1 MKKTPKIILLTVV
14 IAAVAA
20 GTYYI
25 SSRSPMKSASTVP
38 EEKLAAIINGKPIT
52 LDEFQK
58 NYRRFTLRFNLP
70 EGADP
75 EAADEL
81 KMSFLNKQIETE
93 LLKQEAELR
102 SLTVTDE
109 ELDREIAQLKEDY
122 PKDTLNEALERIGI
136 QLEQWKEDRREK
148 LLIDK
153 LIQQEI
159 DSIIHVR
166 DQEVMDYYTKN
177 KDKFKRPQMVRARQ
191 IVVATE
197 QEAKSIRSRLLKG
210 DDFAELARLFSLSPD
225 AEQGGD
231 LGTFAKGQMP
241 EEFDKV
247 VFRYRVG
254 SISRVVQSPYGFHI
268 FRVEKRM
275 PPRTLPLEDVQE
287 EIRKSI
293 FQRRQE
299 AFFQEWL
306 NSLKKQ
312 ARITIYPENLK
323 DRL

>member
-14 IAAVAA
+14 IAAAAA
-20 GTYYI
+20 GSYYI
-25 SSRSPMKSASTVP
+25 SSMSPMKSSPTVP
-38 EEKLAAIINGKPIT
+38 EKKLVAIVNGNPIT
-52 LDEFQK
+52 FDEFQEK
-58 NYRRFTLRFNLP
+58 YRRFTLRFNLP
-70 EGADP
+70 EGAAP
-75 EAADEL
+75 EAANEL

-93 LLKQEAELR
+93 LLKQEAEFR

-109 ELDREIAQLKEDY
+109 ELDREIIQLKEDY
-122 PKDTLNEALERIGI
+122 PKDTLNEALERIGM

-159 DSIIHVR
+159 DSIIHVS

-177 KDKFKRPQMVRARQ
+177 KDEFKRPQMVRARQ

-197 QEAKSIRSRLLKG
+197 EEAKSIRSRLLKRE
-210 DDFAELARLFSLSPD
+210 DFAEMARLYSLSPD

-241 EEFDKV
+241 EEFDKI

-254 SISRVVQSPYGFHI
+254 SISKVVQSPYGFHI
-268 FRVEKRM
+268 FKVEKRM
-275 PPRTLPLEDVQE
+275 PPRTLPLEDVQV

-293 FQRRQE
+293 FQARQE
-299 AFFQEWL
+299 TFFQEWL

-312 ARITIYPENLK
+312 AKITIYPENLK
-323 DRL
+323 DRT

>member
-1 MKKTPKIILLTVV
+1 MKKTHKIILLTVV
-14 IAAVAA
+14 IAAAAA
-20 GTYYI
+20 GIYYI
-25 SSRSPMKSASTVP
+25 FSSSSMKSSPTVP
-38 EEKLAAIINGKPIT
+38 EKKLVAIVNGNSIT
-52 LDEFQK
+52 LDEFQEK
-58 NYRRFTLRFNLP
+58 YRRFTLRFNLP
-70 EGADP
+70 EGAEP
-75 EAADEL
+75 EAANEL

-93 LLKQEAELR
+93 LLKQEAEFR
-102 SLTVTDE
+102 NLTVTDE
-109 ELDREIAQLKEDY
+109 ELDREILQLKEDY
-122 PKDTLNEALERIGI
+122 PKDTLNEALERIGM

-159 DSIIHVR
+159 DSIIHVS

-177 KDKFKRPQMVRARQ
+177 KDEFKRPQMVRARQ

-197 QEAKSIRSRLLKG
+197 EEAKSIRSRLLKG
-210 DDFAELARLFSLSPD
+210 EDFAEMARLYSLSPD

-241 EEFDKV
+241 EEFDKI

-254 SISRVVQSPYGFHI
+254 SISKVVQSPYGFHI
-268 FRVEKRM
+268 FKVEKRM
-275 PPRTLPLEDVQE
+275 PPRTLPLEDVQV

-293 FQRRQE
+293 FQARQE
-299 AFFQEWL
+299 TFFQEWL

-312 ARITIYPENLK
+312 AQITIYPENLK
-323 DRL
+323 DRT

>member
-1 MKKTPKIILLTVV
+1 MKKTHKIILLTVV
-14 IAAVAA
+14 IAAAAA
-20 GTYYI
+20 GIYYI
-25 SSRSPMKSASTVP
+25 FSSSSMKSSPTVP
-38 EEKLAAIINGKPIT
+38 EKKLVAIVNGNSIT
-52 LDEFQK
+52 LDEFQEK
-58 NYRRFTLRFNLP
+58 YRRFTLRFNLP
-70 EGADP
+70 EGAEP
-75 EAADEL
+75 EAANEL

-93 LLKQEAELR
+93 LLKQEAEFR
-102 SLTVTDE
+102 NLTVTDE
-109 ELDREIAQLKEDY
+109 ELDREILQLKEDY
-122 PKDTLNEALERIGI
+122 PKDTLNEALERIGM

-159 DSIIHVR
+159 DSIIHVS

-177 KDKFKRPQMVRARQ
+177 KDEFKRPQMVRARQ

-197 QEAKSIRSRLLKG
+197 E
-210 DDFAELARLFSLSPD
+210 PD

-241 EEFDKV
+241 EEFDKI

-254 SISRVVQSPYGFHI
+254 SISKVVQSPYGFHI
-268 FRVEKRM
+268 FKVEKRM
-275 PPRTLPLEDVQE
+275 PPRTLPLEDVQV

-293 FQRRQE
+293 FQARQE
-299 AFFQEWL
+299 TFFQEWL

-312 ARITIYPENLK
+312 AQITIYPENLK
-323 DRL
+323 DRT

>member
-1 MKKTPKIILLTVV
+1 V
-14 IAAVAA
+14 IAAAAA
-20 GTYYI
+20 GIYYI
-25 SSRSPMKSASTVP
+25 FSSSSMKSSPTVP
-38 EEKLAAIINGKPIT
+38 EKKLVAIVNGNSIT
-52 LDEFQK
+52 LDEFQEK
-58 NYRRFTLRFNLP
+58 YRRFTLRFNLP
-70 EGADP
+70 EGAEP
-75 EAADEL
+75 EAANEL

-93 LLKQEAELR
+93 LLKQEAEFR
-102 SLTVTDE
+102 NLTVTDE
-109 ELDREIAQLKEDY
+109 ELDREILQLKEDY
-122 PKDTLNEALERIGI
+122 PKDTLNEALERIGM

-159 DSIIHVR
+159 DSIIHVS

-177 KDKFKRPQMVRARQ
+177 KDEFKRPQMVRARQ

-197 QEAKSIRSRLLKG
+197 EEAKSIRSRLLKG
-210 DDFAELARLFSLSPD
+210 EDFAEMARLYSLSPD

-241 EEFDKV
+241 EEFDKI

-254 SISRVVQSPYGFHI
+254 SISKVVQSPYGFHI
-268 FRVEKRM
+268 FKVEKRM
-275 PPRTLPLEDVQE
+275 PPRTLPLEDVQV

-293 FQRRQE
+293 FQARQE
-299 AFFQEWL
+299 TFFQEWL

-312 ARITIYPENLK
+312 AQITIYPENLK
-323 DRL
+323 DRT

>member
-1 MKKTPKIILLTVV
+1 MKKTHKIILLTVV
-14 IAAVAA
+14 IAAAAA
-20 GTYYI
+20 GIYYI
-25 SSRSPMKSASTVP
+25 FSSSSMKSSPTVP
-38 EEKLAAIINGKPIT
+38 EKKLVAIVNGNSIT
-52 LDEFQK
+52 LDEFQEK
-58 NYRRFTLRFNLP
+58 YRRFTLRFNLP
-70 EGADP
+70 EGAEP
-75 EAADEL
+75 EAANEL

-93 LLKQEAELR
+93 LLKQEAEFR
-102 SLTVTDE
+102 NLTVTDE
-109 ELDREIAQLKEDY
+109 ELDREILQLKEDY
-122 PKDTLNEALERIGI
+122 PKDTLNEALERIGM

-159 DSIIHVR
+159 DSIIHVS

-177 KDKFKRPQMVRARQ
+177 KDEFKRPQMVRARQ

-197 QEAKSIRSRLLKG
+197 EEAKSIRSRLLKG
-210 DDFAELARLFSLSPD
+210 EDFAEMARLYSLSPD

-241 EEFDKV
+241 EEFDKI

-254 SISRVVQSPYGFHI
+254 SISKVVQSPYGFHI
-268 FRVEKRM
+268 FKVEKRM
-275 PPRTLPLEDVQE
+275 PPRTLPLEDVQV

-293 FQRRQE
+293 FQARQE
-299 AFFQEWL
+299 TFFQEWL

-312 ARITIYPENLK
+312 AKITIYPGNLK
-323 DRL
+323 DRT

>member
-1 MKKTPKIILLTVV
+1 M
-14 IAAVAA
+14 IAAAAA
-20 GTYYI
+20 GIYYI
-25 SSRSPMKSASTVP
+25 FSSSSMKSSPTVP
-38 EEKLAAIINGKPIT
+38 EKKLVAIVNGNSIT
-52 LDEFQK
+52 LDEFQEK
-58 NYRRFTLRFNLP
+58 YRRFTLRFNLP
-70 EGADP
+70 EGAEP
-75 EAADEL
+75 EAANEL

-93 LLKQEAELR
+93 LLKQEAEFR
-102 SLTVTDE
+102 NLTVTDE
-109 ELDREIAQLKEDY
+109 ELDREILQLKEDY
-122 PKDTLNEALERIGI
+122 PKDTLNEALERIGM

-159 DSIIHVR
+159 DSIIHVS

-177 KDKFKRPQMVRARQ
+177 KDEFKRPQMVRARQ

-197 QEAKSIRSRLLKG
+197 EEAKSIRSRLLKG
-210 DDFAELARLFSLSPD
+210 EDFAEMARLYSLSPD

-241 EEFDKV
+241 EEFDKI

-254 SISRVVQSPYGFHI
+254 SISKVVQSPYGFHI
-268 FRVEKRM
+268 FKVEKRM
-275 PPRTLPLEDVQE
+275 PPRTLPLEDVQV

-293 FQRRQE
+293 FQARQE
-299 AFFQEWL
+299 TFFQEWL

-312 ARITIYPENLK
+312 AQITIYPENLK
-323 DRL
+323 DRT

>member
-1 MKKTPKIILLTVV
+1 M
-14 IAAVAA
+14 VAA
-20 GTYYI
+20 AAAGIYYI
-25 SSRSPMKSASTVP
+25 FSRSPMKSAPTAP
-38 EEKLAAIINGKPIT
+38 EKKLVAIVNGNPIT
-52 LDEFQK
+52 LDEFQEK
-58 NYRRFTLRFNLP
+58 YRRFTLRFNLP
-70 EGADP
+70 EGAEP
-75 EAADEL
+75 EAANEL

-93 LLKQEAELR
+93 LLKQEAEFR

-109 ELDREIAQLKEDY
+109 ELDREIVQLKEDY
-122 PKDTLNEALERIGI
+122 PKDTLNEALERIGM

-159 DSIIHVR
+159 DSIIHVS

-197 QEAKSIRSRLLKG
+197 EEAKSIRSRLLKG
-210 DDFAELARLFSLSPD
+210 EDFAEIARLYSLSPD

-241 EEFDKV
+241 EEFDKI

-254 SISRVVQSPYGFHI
+254 SISKVVQSPYGFHI
-268 FRVEKRM
+268 FKVEKRM
-275 PPRTLPLEDVQE
+275 PPRTLPLEDVQV

-293 FQRRQE
+293 FQGRQE
-299 AFFQEWL
+299 TFFQEWL

-312 ARITIYPENLK
+312 AQITIYPENLK
-323 DRL
+323 DRT